1 MSNAVCIKAFGVPTM
16 LLHDS
21 DKKKHMVFGSDRMH
35 IIAMLLSK
43 LLRFLFSAAAT
54 QCSEKN

>member
-1 MSNAVCIKAFGVPTM
+1 M

-43 LLRFLFSAAAT
+43 LLRFLFNAAAT
-54 QCSEKN
+54 QCSAKN